1 MPRDTS
7 HPDEYQP
14 LRRRTVRGAR
24 FTEGTHR
31 AGGVI
36 PWHMHNDPTMCFVLR
51 GRFSEYSS
59 GHVAD
64 CHPSSLKFMPAG
76 ERHWNSFHVSDVHG
90 FMAEL
95 ESAALGG
102 EAEIGRALERQAQF
116 VAGPEVAIARRLYS
130 EFQNSDTVAPLAMEG
145 LLLELVVQL
154 ARTGDRQRLGDCPGW
169 ALQARE
175 IIHAHVSEPLSI
187 AAIAGLVGVHQATL
201 ARGFRRAFGCSI
213 GDMQRRLRLERALLE
228 LADSAQPLAQVAQR
242 AGFYDQSHFTNLFR
256 RSYGIT
262 PARYRRALATG

>member
-1 MPRDTS
+1 MARDNS

-24 FTEGTHR
+24 FAEGTHR

-36 PWHMHNDPTMCFVLR
+36 PWHTHDDPTLCFVLR
-51 GRFSEYSS
+51 GRFSEYSR

-95 ESAALGG
+95 EVAALGG
-102 EAEIGRALERQAQF
+102 DDEIARALQRQAQF

-130 EFQNSDTVAPLAMEG
+130 EFQNNDTVAPLAMEG

-154 ARTGDRQRLGDCPGW
+154 ARASDRQRAGDCPVW

-175 IIHAHVSEPLSI
+175 IIYANVTAPLSI
-187 AAIAGLVGVHQATL
+187 AAIDELDGEHPATL

-213 GDMQRRLRLERALLE
+213 GDMQRRLRLERALLD
-228 LADSAQPLAQVAQR
+228 LADAAQPLAQVAHR

-256 RSYGIT
+256 RTYGIT
-262 PARYRRALATG
+262 PARYRRALVSD

>member
-1 MPRDTS
+1 MPGDSS
-7 HPDEYQP
+7 HPDEYQA

-24 FTEGTHR
+24 FTEGMHR

-51 GRFSEYSS
+51 GRFSEYST

-64 CHPSSLKFMPAG
+64 CHPSTLKFMPAG

-95 ESAALGG
+95 ETAALGG
-102 EAEIGRALERQAQF
+102 DAEIARALERQTQF
-116 VAGPEVAIARRLYS
+116 TGGPEVALAHRLYS
-130 EFQNSDTVAPLAMEG
+130 EFQHNDTVAPLAMEG

-154 ARTGDRQRLGDCPGW
+154 ARSGERQRPGDCPGW
-169 ALQARE
+169 ALQARD

-187 AAIAGLVGVHQATL
+187 AAIAELVGVHQATL

-213 GDMQRRLRLERALLE
+213 GDMQRRLRLERALLD
-228 LADSAQPLAQVAQR
+228 LADERQPLAQVAQR

-256 RSYGIT
+256 RSYGTT
-262 PARYRRALATG
+262 PARYRRALARG

>member
-1 MPRDTS
+1 MAREAP
-7 HPDEYQP
+7 HPDEYQA

-36 PWHMHNDPTMCFVLR
+36 PWHTHEDATMCLVLH
-51 GRFSEYSS
+51 GRFAEYSS

-76 ERHWNSFHVSDVHG
+76 ERHWNRFHVGDVHG

-95 ESAALGG
+95 DSTPFSSDPPLLAALS
-102 EAEIGRALERQAQF
+102 RQVQF
-116 VAGPEVAIARRLYS
+116 VTGPEVTLARRLYG
-130 EFQNSDTVAPLAMEG
+130 EFQKNDSAAPLAMEG
-145 LLLELVVQL
+145 LLLELLAQL
-154 ARTGDRQRLGDCPGW
+154 ARTSERLRPGDCPPW
-169 ALQARE
+169 ARRARE
-175 IIHAHVSEPLSI
+175 IVREYVATPLSV
-187 AAIAGLVGVHQATL
+187 AAIADEVGVHPATL

-213 GDMQRRLRLERALLE
+213 GDMQRQLRLELALTD
-228 LADSAQPLAQVAQR
+228 LADSARPLAQVAQR

-256 RSYGIT
+256 RAYGTT
-262 PARYRRALATG
+262 PARYRREFASD

>member
-1 MPRDTS
+1 MPRDNS
-7 HPDEYQP
+7 HLDEYRP
-14 LRRRTVRGAR
+14 LGRRTVRGAR

-36 PWHMHNDPTMCFVLR
+36 PWHTHDDPTLCFVLR
-51 GRFSEYSS
+51 GRFSEYSK

-76 ERHWNSFHVSDVHG
+76 ERHWNSFHISDVHG

-95 ESAALGG
+95 EVAELGG
-102 EAEIGRALERQAQF
+102 DGEIGNALQRQAQF
-116 VAGPEVAIARRLYS
+116 VAGPEVAIARRLYG
-130 EFQNSDTVAPLAMEG
+130 EFQKNDSAAPLAMEG

-154 ARTGDRQRLGDCPGW
+154 ARAGDRQRAGDCPGW
-169 ALQARE
+169 ALQARD
-175 IIHAHVSEPLSI
+175 IIHAHVTDPLSI
-187 AAIAGLVGVHQATL
+187 AAIAELVGVHPATL

-213 GDMQRRLRLERALLE
+213 GDMQRRLRLERALLD

-256 RSYGIT
+256 RTYGIT
-262 PARYRRALATG
+262 PARYRRALVSD